1 MRSKFDI
8 LTLFVV
14 SKVNEFT
21 DVGNAGNI
29 KKSRKLLTI
38 AKCSLISINFQLEHR
53 NRDREKERERERE
66 KREMKEII

>member
-1 MRSKFDI
+1 MRNKFNI

-21 DVGNAGNI
+21 DASNAANT

-38 AKCSLISINFQLEHR
+38 AKCSSISINFQLEHEQIER
-53 NRDREKERERERE
+53 ERERERE